1 MRLPL
6 FEIDL
11 DALPTGNTIDW
22 APRGNP
28 LSVMLKLSPDAM
40 PGIWALDECAMH
52 RPAGL
57 LHTTIQPV
65 GDRSWITDRDIEA
78 TKRILSRV
86 RYAPFLLLFDRV
98 EGGETMTL
106 RGGNQNCVAQDF
118 RLAILDALSSHFRWL
133 PGYRLDPYMTLDDR
147 SHGRP
152 GRMLAQPI
160 AWFIEEFALVESSHG
175 GTCHIEH
182 GRWRLRED

>member
-6 FEIDL
+6 FDSGLDSPGNSRDL
-11 DALPTGNTIDW
+11 DW

-28 LSVMLKLSPDAM
+28 LSVMLKLSGDAM
-40 PGIWALDECAMH
+40 PGIWSLTERSRH
-52 RPAGL
+52 RSAAL

-78 TKRILSRV
+78 TKRILARV
-86 RYAPFLLLFDRV
+86 RYAPFLLLFDRI
-98 EGGETMTL
+98 EGGETMAL

-118 RLAILDALSSHFRWL
+118 RLAILDALALHFRWL
-133 PGYRLDPYMTLDDR
+133 PGYRLDPHMTLDDR
-147 SHGRP
+147 GDGRP
-152 GRMLAQPI
+152 GRLLTQPI

-182 GRWRLRED
+182 GRWRLREG